1 MDLLSQL
8 RTGQLH
14 GIERLDLSCDL
25 TEFPREIF
33 TLADSLEVLNLSG
46 NALTSLPDDL
56 PQLQRLRVLFCSNN
70 AFTEL
75 PAVLGQCAQLEMVG
89 FKSNRIERVS
99 AAALPAQLRWLILT
113 DNQLTALP
121 AEIGHCG
128 RLQKLMLAGN
138 QLRSLPAELA
148 QCRQLELLRI
158 SANPLELLPDWLL
171 EMPRL
176 AWLAYENQPNFTPS
190 NAAVA
195 VTVAWAELTLQ
206 QQLGEGAS
214 GVIHRALLGGAAVA
228 VKLFKGA
235 VTSDGWP
242 AAELAASLSAGLH
255 PHLIPITGP
264 LTGHPDGTAG
274 LVMHCIAPSF
284 TTLAGPPSLAS
295 CSRDVYAPG
304 TRFELATLLR
314 IARSAAAAAAHLHA
328 NGLLHGDLYG
338 HNLQC
343 DEAGHCVLGDMG
355 AASFL
360 PNDPAPALALQ
371 RLDARAFGC
380 LLEELLAHGPQDAA
394 GADIAVL
401 TELAA
406 LRDACLQPQVAARP
420 LLAQISQQLAEL
432 AELAEP
438 DSALRILDALSARL
452 AA

>member
-14 GIERLDLSCDL
+14 GIQRLDLSCDL
-25 TEFPREIF
+25 TEFPPEIF
-33 TLADSLEVLNLSG
+33 ALADSLEVLNLSG
-46 NALTSLPDDL
+46 NALTTLPDDL
-56 PQLQRLRVLFCSNN
+56 PRLHRLRVLFCSNN

-89 FKSNRIERVS
+89 FKSNRIAHVP
-99 AAALPAQLRWLILT
+99 AAALPPQLRWLILT
-113 DNQLTALP
+113 DNRLNALP
-121 AEIGHCG
+121 AEIGHCT
-128 RLQKLMLAGN
+128 RLHKLMLAGN
-138 QLRSLPAELA
+138 QLRALPPELA
-148 QCRQLELLRI
+148 QCTQLELLRI
-158 SANPLELLPDWLL
+158 SANPLELLSDKLPDWLL
-171 EMPRL
+171 NMPRL

-190 NAAVA
+190 AAA
-195 VTVAWAELTLQ
+195 VTVAWTELTLQ

-214 GVIHRALLGGAAVA
+214 GVIHRALLGGEAVA

-264 LTGHPDGTAG
+264 LSGHPDGTAG

-295 CSRDVYAPG
+295 CSRDVYPAG

-343 DEAGHCVLGDMG
+343 DADGYCVLGDMG

-360 PNDPAPALALQ
+360 PAGAAQALALQ
-371 RLDARAFGC
+371 RLEARAFGC
-380 LLEELLAHGPQDAA
+380 LLEELLAHGPQDGLAA
-394 GADIAVL
+394 DRAVL
-401 TELAA
+401 NALAT
-406 LRDACLQPQVAARP
+406 LRDACLQPTAVARP
-420 LLAQISQQLAEL
+420 LFAQISQQLADL
-432 AELAEP
+432 ADP
-438 DSALRILDALSARL
+438 GSALRILGSLSARL

>member
-1 MDLLSQL
+1 MDILSQL
-8 RTGQLH
+8 RAGRLH
-14 GIERLDLSCDL
+14 GIQRLDLSCDVA
-25 TEFPREIF
+25 EFPREIF
-33 TLADSLEVLNLSG
+33 ALADSLEVLNLSG
-46 NALTSLPDDL
+46 NALTTLPDDL
-56 PQLQRLRVLFCSNN
+56 PRLHRLRVLFCSNN

-89 FKSNRIERVS
+89 FKSNRIEHVP
-99 AAALPAQLRWLILT
+99 AAALPPQLRWLILT
-113 DNQLTALP
+113 DNRLNALP
-121 AEIGHCG
+121 AEIGHCT

-138 QLRSLPAELA
+138 QLRALPPELA
-148 QCRQLELLRI
+148 QCTQLELLRI
-158 SANPLELLPDWLL
+158 SANPLELLQGKLPDWLL
-171 EMPRL
+171 NMPLL

-190 NAAVA
+190 TADVGVA
-195 VTVAWAELTLQ
+195 VTVAWADLTLQ

-214 GVIHRALLGGAAVA
+214 GVIHQAVLDGESVA

-264 LTGHPDGTAG
+264 LSGHPDGTAG

-295 CSRDVYAPG
+295 CSRDVYPAG

-343 DEAGHCVLGDMG
+343 DADGHCVLGDMG

-360 PNDPAPALALQ
+360 PADAAQALALQ
-371 RLDARAFGC
+371 RLEARAFGC
-380 LLEELLAHGPQDAA
+380 LLEELLAHGPQDEA
-394 GADIAVL
+394 GADQAVL
-401 TELAA
+401 TDLTA
-406 LRDACLQPQVAARP
+406 LRDACLQPTVAARP
-420 LLAQISQQLAEL
+420 LFAQISQQLDL
-432 AELAEP
+432 C
-438 DSALRILDALSARL
+438 S
-452 AA
+452 